1 MNAPNN
7 EIKKRTSPFRYGIGM
22 FGTSIPINMF
32 KSFAAIFYV
41 DMLGLDMKK
50 YSLVLLIYTFV
61 DAIDNPVYG
70 FLSDRTRTKW
80 GRRRPWLVIGTPL
93 LVLSFIL
100 FFNVPSFISSEKG
113 YLFIYM
119 LLMYIL
125 TGTLDSLINANYGA
139 LFPELFPDDTQRA
152 KTNAIRQVFQLLAM
166 VISIALTPVITKA
179 IGYQLTALI
188 YGLVAVIVIMYCAIR

>member
-70 FLSDRTRTKW
+70 FLSDRTTCPK
-80 GRRRPWLVIGTPL
+80 
-93 LVLSFIL
+93 
-100 FFNVPSFISSEKG
+100 
-113 YLFIYM
+113 
-119 LLMYIL
+119 
-125 TGTLDSLINANYGA
+125 
-139 LFPELFPDDTQRA
+139 
-152 KTNAIRQVFQLLAM
+152 
-166 VISIALTPVITKA
+166 
-179 IGYQLTALI
+179 
-188 YGLVAVIVIMYCAIR
+188 